1 MDSENEKPN
10 ILPRTNTCNKNDDR
24 DSSQSHDPGKEALP
38 PEPTT
43 PSVVDGAQNFNTNND
58 DADVPVSDAG
68 DPEVELELLK
78 NEMSESNVE
87 EEEPFVSPPDLE
99 KVSEEIDQYISS
111 VFATVS
117 KDGGESENP
126 DDVPICVEQFAVLV
140 EAKIGEYESDSP
152 LKWTELDLE
161 ESASFLES
169 IDRTSKLSVSLCNF
183 SSNFKYAYSIN
194 RIAGVL
200 QRGMSFLEE
209 VFKSILLEAYRVVD
223 SCAPQVITSWKRP
236 EAASC
241 CEDDEEDAS
250 EPQPADPDPD
260 PDCDLLP
267 KEGGDNNTDN
277 FFREYPEE
285 MLSNL
290 NRLAKCMIEAGF
302 EAECCRAYFLARRNS
317 MEERLLHKLRFEK
330 HSIDDVQKMQGQQL
344 ERGISSWI
352 LAFRECMKIEFPNE
366 RQLSGIVFPDYILI
380 SQRLFSSLTRCVLIQ
395 LLNFAEAVA
404 MTKRAPEKLFNFLDV
419 YDALRDILPTL
430 DDLLL
435 PESRED
441 IKSETSLIKTRF
453 GEASVNIVCELEN
466 AIRFDPPKP
475 FVPGGAIHPITKYTM
490 NYLRLV
496 STYRESLEQVFREH
510 KNIERSDSGK
520 GTDFDGNSQDLPQQE
535 GSGVA
540 VANAESS
547 PFQIQLT
554 KLMDSLH
561 SNLEM
566 KAKLYKDL
574 SLLSIFMMNNGRY
587 ILQKVKGTP
596 EINRLIGNIWCR
608 KKSSQLRQYHKNY
621 QRDTWGKALNC
632 LMNHEGLNV
641 NGKVVKPVLKE
652 RFKNFTAMF
661 DEIHKT
667 QSTWIVA
674 DDQLQSELRVS
685 ISNMVIPAYRAF
697 LARYGQTLTPGRQT
711 EKYVKYQPEDIET
724 IIDELFDGGA
734 AASAGRRKL

>member
-10 ILPRTNTCNKNDDR
+10 HLPPPNTTCNKNDDQ
-24 DSSQSHDPGKEALP
+24 DSSSQSHDPGKDALP
-38 PEPTT
+38 PESTT
-43 PSVVDGAQNFNTNND
+43 PSVVDGPQISHSND
-58 DADVPVSDAG
+58 DDDDFPVSDAG
-68 DPEVELELLK
+68 DPDVKEELLK
-78 NEMSESNVE
+78 DEMSGASNVE
-87 EEEPFVSPPDLE
+87 EEKPFVSPPDLE
-99 KVSEEIDQYISS
+99 QVSEEIDQYISTLS
-111 VFATVS
+111 AT
-117 KDGGESENP
+117 ENV

-140 EAKIGEYESDSP
+140 EAKIEEYEGEPP
-152 LKWTELDLE
+152 LKWTELNIED
-161 ESASFLES
+161 SASFLDS
-169 IDRTSKLSVSLCNF
+169 IDRISKLSDMLCKF
-183 SSNFKYAYSIN
+183 SSNFKYTYSIN

-200 QRGMSFLEE
+200 QRGMSYLEE
-209 VFKSILLEAYRVVD
+209 VFKSILLEAHTVVD
-223 SCAPQVITSWKRP
+223 SCAPQVITSWRRP
-236 EAASC
+236 EAANCS
-241 CEDDEEDAS
+241 EDDEEKAS
-250 EPQPADPDPD
+250 EPQPADPDPG
-260 PDCDLLP
+260 PDRHHP
-267 KEGGDNNTDN
+267 KRGGNNTDDN

-302 EAECCRAYFLARRNS
+302 EAECCRAYFLARRNA
-317 MEERLLHKLRFEK
+317 MEDRLLHKLRFDK
-330 HSIDDVQKMQGQQL
+330 HSIDDVQKMHSQPL

-366 RQLSGIVFPDYILI
+366 RRLSRIVFQDYVLI
-380 SQRLFSSLTRCVLIQ
+380 SQGLFSNITRCILIQ

-430 DDLLL
+430 GDLLL
-435 PESRED
+435 LESRED
-441 IKSETSLIKTRF
+441 IKSDTSLLKSRF
-453 GEASVNIVCELEN
+453 GEASVNIVCELETS
-466 AIRFDPPKP
+466 IKFDPPKP
-475 FVPGGAIHPITKYTM
+475 FVPGGAIHPVTKYTM

-496 STYRESLEQVFREH
+496 TAYRESLDQVFREH
-510 KNIERSDSGK
+510 QNVERSDSGH
-520 GTDFDGNSQDLPQQE
+520 GSDFDGNSQDLQQQE
-535 GSGVA
+535 GRGVA
-540 VANAESS
+540 TEKTESS

-587 ILQKVKGTP
+587 ILQKVRGTP
-596 EINRLIGNIWCR
+596 EINRLIGDTWCR
-608 KKSSQLRQYHKNY
+608 RKSSQLRQYHKNY

-667 QSTWIVA
+667 QSTWVVA

-697 LARYGQTLTPGRQT
+697 LARYGHTLTPGRQT

-724 IIDELFDGGA
+724 IIDELFDGT
-734 AASAGRRKL
+734 AASTAGRRKL